1 MNNKKRK
8 MKISSENSKS
18 IGKKGKFLV
27 QFAEKTLAVIPFST
41 SFASFWF
48 ITDVVVIEV
57 D

>member
-8 MKISSENSKS
+8 MMMTLES

-27 QFAEKTLAVIPFST
+27 QFAEKTLEVIPFST

-48 ITDVVVIEV
+48 ITDVVVIEA